1 MENSVFCPIESA
13 SAIRAGLIYEG
24 SENMSKL
31 INVPSI
37 FEKIGEPLQ
46 LFEGTYISESDP
58 TVTTILAGLSFP
70 TNRLLSL
77 EKSLEKNKDRLQNL
91 IKKEHTQKYESRVSW
106 AYNLKSKNR

>member
-1 MENSVFCPIESA
+1 MESTG
-13 SAIRAGLIYEG
+13 AIRAGLIYEG

-46 LFEGTYISESDP
+46 LFEGTYISDSDP

-70 TNRLLSL
+70 INACFPLSNPL
-77 EKSLEKNKDRLQNL
+77 RRTKIDYRN
-91 IKKEHTQKYESRVSW
+91 
-106 AYNLKSKNR
+106 